1 MNILK
6 QLQNLDKTDLECIYK
21 ELYNKN
27 IRGNKKRIISNIL
40 SPLNISYKFTV
51 NNVGKLKELRTK
63 RKILKKEKDKLKK
76 EQKKLFKMYRNTT
89 SICLTHPEEL
99 EERQKIEKE
108 LEKIEKE
115 LEKIKKEFKKL
126 YQIILK
132 DFPFK

>member
-51 NNVGKLKELRTK
+51 NINKLKEL
-63 RKILKKEKDKLKK
+63 KKEQKKLKK
-76 EQKKLFKMYRNTT
+76 EQKKLKKEKKK
-89 SICLTHPEEL
+89 L
-99 EERQKIEKE
+99 KIEKNR
-108 LEKIEKE
+108 
-115 LEKIKKEFKKL
+115 
-126 YQIILK
+126 Y
-132 DFPFK
+132 